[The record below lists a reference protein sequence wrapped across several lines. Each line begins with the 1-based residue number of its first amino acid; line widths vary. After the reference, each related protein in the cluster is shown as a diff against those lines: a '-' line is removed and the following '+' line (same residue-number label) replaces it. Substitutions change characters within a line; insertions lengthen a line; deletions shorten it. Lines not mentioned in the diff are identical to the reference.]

1 MSRTVKRQKLDPKS
15 PLCEDCQALDFAT
28 ISKRPYEGFRTPE
41 KASSNARIN

>member
-28 ISKRPYEGFRTPE
+28 IFE
-41 KASSNARIN
+41 KALRRF